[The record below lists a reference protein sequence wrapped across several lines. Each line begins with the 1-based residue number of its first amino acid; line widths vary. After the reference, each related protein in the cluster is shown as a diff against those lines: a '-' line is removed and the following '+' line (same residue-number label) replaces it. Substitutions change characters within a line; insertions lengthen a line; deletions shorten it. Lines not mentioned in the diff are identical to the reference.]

1 MTGEAI
7 LQFLFILL
15 VPLVLVGGGIVTLFA
30 VGALFDALE
39 NPGELKGRIEA
50 AFRRPPKDPKPPGP
64 DHYYQRHWSSKGALA
79 ARPLEPPLAP
89 RE

>member
-64 DHYYQRHWSSKGALA
+64 NHYYQRHWVAEKTAKTT
-79 ARPLEPPLAP
+79 P
-89 RE
+89 